1 MIIERYDAGVF
12 DSGVGGLSVVRE
24 LLRYDPSQSILYLAD
39 QFHVPYGGR
48 PLEEIRLFATG
59 ISRFLS
65 ANSCDAIVMA
75 CNVSSATALS
85 IVQKEFTKKPVVG
98 MIDGVSAKVANS
110 GLQRIGV
117 LATHGT
123 VLSEA
128 YPKIITAYKPSLDIY
143 QVACPAFVP
152 LVESGVLEGREV
164 ESIVAEYL
172 HPLARKRCEAI
183 ILGCT
188 HYPFLLPAI
197 EKVARDLFSSTP
209 VIFDPAESVR
219 AQLTVLRDPAAVRYN
234 EGRLLFLTTGDPSIL
249 KYQLSL
255 FLGKGDWKVGAAEWR
270 GDILRRVAET
280 VANPRA

>member
-1 MIIERYDAGVF
+1 MTIERYDEGVF

-24 LLRYDPSQSILYLAD
+24 LLRSDPSQSILYLAD

-48 PLEEIRLFATG
+48 PLEEIRQFATG

-85 IVQKEFTKKPVVG
+85 IVQKEFPEIPVVG

-110 GLQRIGV
+110 GFQKIGV
-117 LATHGT
+117 LATQGT

-128 YPKIITAYKPSLDIY
+128 YPKIITAFKPTLDIY

-164 ESIVAEYL
+164 ERIIAEYL

-197 EKVARDLFSSTP
+197 EKVARNLFSSPP
-209 VIFDPAESVR
+209 VIFNPAESVR
-219 AQLTVLRDPAAVRYN
+219 AQLSLLRDPAAVRHN
-234 EGRLLFLTTGDPSIL
+234 EGRHLFLTTGDPSVL
-249 KYQLSL
+249 EHQLSL
-255 FLGKGDWKVGAAEWR
+255 FLGKGDWKVGSAEWS
-270 GDILRRVAET
+270 GENLRRLAEI
-280 VANPRA
+280 AAQPRA

>member
-24 LLRYDPSQSILYLAD
+24 LLRSNPSQSILYLAD

-48 PLEEIRLFATG
+48 PLEEIRQFAIG
-59 ISRFLS
+59 ISRFLL

-85 IVQKEFTKKPVVG
+85 LVQKEFPEIPVVG

-110 GLQRIGV
+110 GYQRIGV
-117 LATHGT
+117 LATQGT

-128 YPKIITAYKPSLDIY
+128 YPKIIAAYKPTLDIF

-152 LVESGVLEGREV
+152 LVESGVLEGPEV
-164 ESIVAEYL
+164 DRVVAEYL
-172 HPLARKRCEAI
+172 HPLAQKRCEAI

-197 EKVARDLFSSTP
+197 KKVACDLFP
-209 VIFDPAESVR
+209 FPPAIFDPAESVR
-219 AQLTVLRDPAAVRYN
+219 ARLAVLKGPAAVRHN
-234 EGRLLFLTTGDPSIL
+234 RGGHLFLTTGDPSIL

-255 FLGKGDWKVGAAEWR
+255 FLEKGDWKVGAAEWR
-270 GDILRRVAET
+270 GENLRRLAEP
-280 VANPRA
+280 VANPRT